1 MNSRIHATPEPVTIA
16 GWTTKL
22 GLIVPSWNTVMEYE
36 FHRLLPQGTSLHV
49 SRIAHTG
56 DTEPALLNM
65 LDELE
70 PAATLLAHAR
80 VDAIC
85 YGCTASGFVQAD
97 VRRDVLAA
105 ETASRSLG
113 VTVITTSD
121 AVSAALDHLGARRV
135 AVASPY
141 EAWLNEHLRRYL
153 EGRGFTVTS
162 IAGFGTQEHA
172 KCSPEQ
178 TLELALGVVRPDSDA
193 ILLSCANLRTL
204 EIIEPLERIT
214 GLPVVTST
222 QASLWRLLSRIGRPG
237 PGGPGRL
244 LASLR

>member
-1 MNSRIHATPEPVTIA
+1 MNSHTRTTPEPVVA
-16 GWTTKL
+16 AEWTTRL

-36 FHRLLPQGTSLHV
+36 FLRMLPKGMSLHS

-56 DTEPALLNM
+56 DTEPALLHM
-65 LDELE
+65 MDELE
-70 PAATLLAHAR
+70 PAATLLAHAH

-85 YGCTASGFVQAD
+85 YGCTASGFIQAD
-97 VRRDVLAA
+97 VRRDVHVA

-113 VTVITTSD
+113 VPIVTTSD
-121 AVSAALDHLGARRV
+121 AVAAALDHLGARRV

-141 EAWLNEHLRRYL
+141 EAWLNQHLRRYL
-153 EGRGFTVTS
+153 ESRGFTVTS

-204 EIIEPLERIT
+204 EIIEPLEQAT

-222 QASLWRLLSRIGRPG
+222 QASLWRLLTRIGQSG

-244 LASLR
+244 LASLQ

>member
-1 MNSRIHATPEPVTIA
+1 MEPHMRAATELIAIADWSSR
-16 GWTTKL
+16 L

-36 FHRLLPQGTSLHV
+36 LHRLLPAGMSLHV

-56 DTEPALLNM
+56 DTKPALVHM

-85 YGCTASGFVQAD
+85 YGCTASGFIQTD
-97 VRRDVLAA
+97 VTRDVHVA
-105 ETASRSLG
+105 EAASRSLG
-113 VTVITTSD
+113 VPVITTSD
-121 AVSAALDHLGARRV
+121 AVATALEHVGARRIT
-135 AVASPY
+135 VASPY
-141 EAWLNEHLRRYL
+141 EAWLNEHLQVYL
-153 EGRGFTVTS
+153 EHRGFVVTS

-178 TLELALGVVRPDSDA
+178 TLALALGLVRPDSDA

-204 EIIEPLERIT
+204 EIIEPLEQAT

-222 QASLWRLLSRIGRPG
+222 QASLWRLLSRIGRRG
-237 PGGPGRL
+237 PAGPGRL
-244 LASLR
+244 LASLQ